1 MSHKKDDHSD
11 DIFDEK
17 LRDMMQKSKPPLP
30 PGFQKEI
37 EDLVDQLCE
46 KEQEHQPRF
55 RIRFVKAV
63 VIPLICILV
72 VCGSAI
78 ATVNHRQQRMEAM
91 DQTEMEAYVKSV
103 QGADAQADHYSRDLT
118 AAEQQRIKLLDKE
131 YKLYGKFPESELKK
145 VDKKRDVL
153 PDRLCFVHA
162 TSTFYF
168 PDRKMTDEELL
179 ELIDFYNKREYS
191 IYANANA
198 METEQ
203 FQAVCKVT
211 QEEAVQIGVDRIK
224 DLFGVDVSGYET
236 EVELLDNEDR
246 EKKYYIHYKDDN
258 KIGYKM
264 LINSDNGVFY
274 DISIENKEKLYQS
287 SCDIDEKLYVSTYE
301 DIEEKLLEKLVD
313 VSQYRHVYL
322 NYKYIEKS
330 KKLYNGCI
338 EFFIELSTDRGILI
352 EYNVKESSI
361 VGITNIKDINLYNDM
376 VVSNERYWSEQGIVT
391 KNIMIL

>member
-203 FQAVCKVT
+203 FQAICKVT

-236 EVELLDNEDR
+236 EVELLDNGDGAGV
-246 EKKYYIHYKDDN
+246 YYISYAGENGDGYELNIDSNNGAFYSIFVSNKEYEAQEKILIDN
-258 KIGYKM
+258 KFYS
-264 LINSDNGVFY
+264 LIF
-274 DISIENKEKLYQS
+274 ENIRKNWL
-287 SCDIDEKLYVSTYE
+287 D
-301 DIEEKLLEKLVD
+301 KLLDLNQID
-313 VSQYRHVYL
+313 HIYL
-322 NYKYIEKS
+322 NYKSTEKDNT
-330 KKLYNGCI
+330 LYRGCI
-338 EFFIELSTDRGILI
+338 EFLFEMSNKQAFVV
-352 EYNVKESSI
+352 EYNVNMNKI
-361 VGITNIKDINLYNDM
+361 IDITHFENIKNYTEKLEK
-376 VVSNERYWSEQGIVT
+376 SSKYWEEKGIVLNT
-391 KNIMIL
+391 DKIS